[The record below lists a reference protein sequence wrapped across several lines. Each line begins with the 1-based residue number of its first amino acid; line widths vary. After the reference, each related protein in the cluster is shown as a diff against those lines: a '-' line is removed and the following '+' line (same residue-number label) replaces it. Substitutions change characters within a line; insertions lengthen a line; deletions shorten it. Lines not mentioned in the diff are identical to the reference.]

1 MVFIFEINSY
11 FIKNVFL
18 TPINFFVPSNI
29 YSKERKWKKND
40 YEKTRLKS
48 NFTQETLEKSDRRLR
63 KVR

>member
-1 MVFIFEINSY
+1 MF
-11 FIKNVFL
+11 FL